1 MLVCSQGSAVEMGQ
15 LYASLQRF
23 GTMKEYAGH
32 QSATRGH
39 TQRAEAEPTS
49 ARLKIA
55 LILRSVP
62 AGLTESLVSG
72 LIPIPLTQTT
82 ERVVLLSSDGQGRA
96 PAHCDVPELQAGGA
110 SVTLPV

>member
-23 GTMKEYAGH
+23 GTMKEYAGR

-55 LILRSVP
+55 LILRSVLTSRLDGVVGFGTNPHP
-62 AGLTESLVSG
+62 ADADHGTGCLA
-72 LIPIPLTQTT
+72 
-82 ERVVLLSSDGQGRA
+82 R
-96 PAHCDVPELQAGGA
+96 
-110 SVTLPV
+110 